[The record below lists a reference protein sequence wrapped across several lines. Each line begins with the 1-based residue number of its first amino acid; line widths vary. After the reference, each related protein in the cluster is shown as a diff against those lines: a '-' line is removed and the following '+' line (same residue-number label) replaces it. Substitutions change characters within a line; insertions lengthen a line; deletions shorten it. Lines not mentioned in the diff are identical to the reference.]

1 MNFFENDATNIH
13 SEVDFYHNFTDY
25 PLYHDHNYFE
35 FFFITNGSYKHV
47 INGKEFIM
55 KKNDAFFIRPKDYHA
70 IFNNEENSSH
80 VNIMF
85 KVELVKRICDS
96 YSDKLYNII
105 LNHDIFPISLS
116 ENQTRKI
123 INYTMVLR
131 NSFSLDVDRSLVSS
145 LLLSYILEKTIYQ
158 HDILFSDKP
167 QWLTE
172 LLLKISLPVNAH
184 WNAQD
189 VVKNVNYSRT
199 HFSRK
204 FKEYMGTTLIQY
216 LTEVKMAYAQE
227 LIMYS
232 DMNITEISNTLGYQN
247 VSSFNHVFKSTY
259 SMSPMQFKKRAKKI

>member
-55 KKNDAFFIRPKDYHA
+55 KKNEGFFIRPKDYHA

-105 LNHDIFPISLS
+105 LNHGIFPISLS

-259 SMSPMQFKKRAKKI
+259 SMSPMKFKKRAKKI